1 MAVAHLGH
9 AEIRVTDL
17 ERSRWFFT
25 EILGLYVTEEN
36 DEGVFLRAWQDWD
49 HHTLILKKSDH
60 AGVEH
65 LGWRVEKPEDMGAY
79 EKRLKELG
87 IEYHWIEGGKEPG
100 QGDGLRFLTPGGMPF
115 ELYWEVE
122 RYAPQGNLEAEENG
136 FASALPSHPL
146 KYAFKGIGPR
156 RFDHVNFLSNDPDT
170 EQEWMTREL
179 GLYHRYYAES
189 SEGERMA
196 SWLSRTNLSHEIAVQ
211 RNANES
217 GSLLH
222 HVAYFLDSPDQVVR
236 AATILADNGIQIE
249 WGPGCHGT
257 SGAIF
262 LYCFEPSGNRVEVW
276 TGGFLIFP
284 PDWEP
289 IRWTP
294 QIAELGY
301 ELWGSPMPDTYLT
314 YGTESHFSYEPQ
326 GSVSAPGS

>member
-25 EILGLYVTEEN
+25 EVLGLYVTEEN
-36 DEGVFLRAWQDWD
+36 DARVYLRAWQDWD
-49 HHTLILKKSDH
+49 HHTLILTKSGR

-65 LGWRVEKPEDMGAY
+65 FGWRVEGPEDMGTY

-87 IEYHWIEGGKEPG
+87 IEYHWIEGGEEPG
-100 QGDGLRFLTPGGMPF
+100 QGDGLRFLTPGGFPY

-122 RYAPQGNLEAEENG
+122 RLVPQGNLQAPDNG
-136 FASALPSHPL
+136 YASALPSHPW
-146 KYAFKGIGPR
+146 KYASKGIGPR
-156 RFDHVNFLSNDPDT
+156 RFDHVNVLTNDPKA
-170 EQEWMTREL
+170 EQEWVSGEL
-179 GLYHRYYAES
+179 GIHHRYYAEGP
-189 SEGERMA
+189 EGGRLG
-196 SWLSRTNLSHEIAVQ
+196 SWLSRTNLSHEIAIMNNKNQ
-211 RNANES
+211 N
-217 GSLLH
+217 GPLLH

-236 AATILADNGIQIE
+236 AATILADNGIEIE
-249 WGPGCHGT
+249 WGPGQHGT

-262 LYCFEPSGNRVEVW
+262 LYFFEPSGNRVELW
-276 TGGFLIFP
+276 TGGFLIFA

-294 QIAELGY
+294 EVAELGY
-301 ELWGSPMPDTYLT
+301 ELWGSKMPESYLT

-326 GSVSAPGS
+326 KSASASS